1 MNTQIFDSLDWQD
14 EDELHKV
21 FNYSTRAIFSFFLK
35 KKHTKQYFNELSMY
49 SNKSVRKDKPA

>member
-1 MNTQIFDSLDWQD
+1 MHTQILGSLDWQY

-21 FNYSTRAIFSFFLK
+21 FNYSTRSIFKFFFF
-35 KKHTKQYFNELSMY
+35 KKHTRRYFNELSMY

>member
-35 KKHTKQYFNELSMY
+35 KNIQNNISM
-49 SNKSVRKDKPA
+49 NCPCIATNQ